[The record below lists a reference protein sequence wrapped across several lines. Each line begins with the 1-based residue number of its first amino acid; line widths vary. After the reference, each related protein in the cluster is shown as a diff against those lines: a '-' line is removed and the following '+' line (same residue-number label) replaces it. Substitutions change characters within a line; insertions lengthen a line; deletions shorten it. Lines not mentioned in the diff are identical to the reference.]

1 MMLKQNIF
9 YQHAK
14 YILSAVKSPS
24 FVFIQFRIY
33 IKKNNNIM
41 LLNPRSD
48 AASHLGQCC
57 LPVSHQMFSYINR

>member
-9 YQHAK
+9 YQNAK

-33 IKKNNNIM
+33 IKRNNNIM

-48 AASHLGQCC
+48 QGLSARLA
-57 LPVSHQMFSYINR
+57 